1 MDLAQVPVGATAT
14 IVGADAHP
22 RRRRLAELG
31 LRPGATVRVL
41 HRSAG
46 GGRVLAVGALRIA
59 VDRPTLRLVDV
70 IGPADA

>member
-1 MDLAQVPVGATAT
+1 
-14 IVGADAHP
+14 
-22 RRRRLAELG
+22 
-31 LRPGATVRVL
+31 VL